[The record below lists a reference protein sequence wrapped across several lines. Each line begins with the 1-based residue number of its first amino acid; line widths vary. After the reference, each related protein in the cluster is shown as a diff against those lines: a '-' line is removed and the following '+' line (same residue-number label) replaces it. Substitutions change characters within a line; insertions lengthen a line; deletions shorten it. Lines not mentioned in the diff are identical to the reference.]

1 MIFCD
6 FSGKKRNIWIP
17 SKRGLKKGLETTVI
31 LQFGYCFVNALIT
44 GTDIATSPIAD
55 RRIIKT

>member
-1 MIFCD
+1 VT
-6 FSGKKRNIWIP
+6 SAAKKETFGIP

>member
-1 MIFCD
+1 VT
-6 FSGKKRNIWIP
+6 SAAKKETFGIP
-17 SKRGLKKGLETTVI
+17 SKRDFKKGLETIVI
-31 LQFGYCFVNALIT
+31 LQFGYCLVNALIT